1 MMRLDA
7 LLVNK
12 GLAPS
17 RERAKELI
25 KNGQVSV
32 NGKVISKASYE
43 TPDDAVVKITGET
56 LKYVSRGGLKL
67 EKAVDHF
74 SLLLDGL
81 TCMDIGASTGGFTD
95 VMLQNGAKKVF
106 AVDVG
111 TDQLHPSLKAD
122 PRVVSMEQTNIR
134 DLTPA
139 MIGNETIDF
148 VSIDVSF
155 ISLKLVLPVVKNILK
170 PGGNCVCL
178 IKPQFEAGKQRLGK
192 NGVVK
197 DKKVHEAVK
206 TEVSE
211 CAEALGFKVKGI
223 TESPIRGPEGNTEF
237 LMLIESVA

>member
-32 NGKVISKASYE
+32 NGTVISKAAAE
-43 TPDDAVVKITGET
+43 TPEDADITITGEK

-74 SLLLDGL
+74 SLLLDDL

-122 PRVVSMEQTNIR
+122 SRVVSMEQTNIR
-134 DLTPA
+134 NLTPA
-139 MIGNETIDF
+139 MIGNEIIDF

-155 ISLKLVLPVVKNILK
+155 ISLKLVLPVVKNLLK

-237 LMLIESVA
+237 LMLIENLA